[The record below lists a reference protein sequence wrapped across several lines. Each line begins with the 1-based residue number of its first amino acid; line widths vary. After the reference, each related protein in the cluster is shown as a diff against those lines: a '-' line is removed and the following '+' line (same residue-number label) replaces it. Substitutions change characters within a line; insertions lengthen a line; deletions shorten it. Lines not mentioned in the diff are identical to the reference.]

1 MSDTALS
8 MPVIDVDSHWTE
20 PADLWTSRAPASL
33 EGRALRVERNADGVD
48 QWLIEDGEVMG
59 MVGYCSSAPMARRC

>member
-1 MSDTALS
+1 MDAPHAD

-33 EGRALRVERNADGVD
+33 RDRTLRVERNAEGVD
-48 QWLIEDGEVMG
+48 QWLIEDGDEREAG
-59 MVGYCSSAPMARRC
+59 RRRRASRR